1 MGKER
6 ELAILDGIFYL
17 KMYEGETQ
25 EEAEERFLNKLDAIG
40 IEYIDYFVTEVR
52 EY

>member
-1 MGKER
+1 MENEK
-6 ELAILDGIFYL
+6 ELAILNGVFYL

-40 IEYIDYFVTEVR
+40 IEYLDTFVTEVR
-52 EY
+52 DY